1 MVSPLRPL
9 AAALFAS
16 LAVLSCG
23 GGNAASKLVQPP
35 DYQPKDQTKCGVA
48 KSQAKPLIVE
58 WPSPDRLELENKV
71 HQGLVIVHYVGCEMS
86 VLDRCSVPA
95 KYAYLG
101 ATRNQD
107 KVEMKDEDSLY
118 AHLPVGAAGLEATLE
133 RTGRL
138 TVDMNLVGR
147 FEADR
152 AGVRADELQGDCAG
166 ATHFVY
172 GVTVGAFDFYA
183 GGGATVGASAGIGN
197 VGAGGHSQAER
208 ETLTKAGDESACS
221 KATLGD
227 KAPPDGCGAL
237 IRIEVVPLGE
247 AKQYTPTCPSGTQ
260 WDGAQ
265 SQCVGK
271 KVVTDVQCPGGTTWN
286 GSMCIGSA
294 APAPAAAMPAAPTPS
309 PQPAP
314 SGGSCPAGMASL
326 PGGSFTMGDRKDN
339 VTVQPFCLDTTEVT
353 VAAYAA
359 CARGGQCTPAATT
372 VDWPNIS
379 DADRTK
385 WSAFC
390 NGNRP
395 DRSNHPVNCVDWG
408 QSATYCHAQ
417 GKRLPTEEEWEWAAR
432 GGNRGGTYPW
442 GNAAPDFQLC
452 WSGMQKRDGTCAVG
466 SFREGDAPGG
476 IHDLAGNVWE
486 WTSSN
491 FDATGAARVIRGGSW
506 DSGVASYI
514 RAAYR
519 VRYTPGNR
527 NTDLGFRC
535 AR

>member
-1 MVSPLRPL
+1 MAASIIL
-9 AAALFAS
+9 AA
-16 LAVLSCG
+16 CG
-23 GGNAASKLVQPP
+23 GGNAASQLAKAP
-35 DYQPKDQTKCGVA
+35 DYAPKDQTKCGVA
-48 KSQAKPLIVE
+48 KSQAHPLIVE

-71 HQGLVIVHYVGCEMS
+71 GEGLVVVHYVGCEMQ
-86 VLDRCSVPA
+86 VLERCSVPA
-95 KYAYLG
+95 RYGYHA
-101 ATRNQD
+101 ATRAQD
-107 KVEMKDEDSLY
+107 SVEMRDEDDLY
-118 AHLPVGAAGLEATLE
+118 ANLPVGAAKLEAKLA
-133 RTGRL
+133 RSGRL

-152 AGVRADELQGDCAG
+152 SSVRADELQGDCAG

-172 GVTVGAFDFYA
+172 GLTVGAFDFYA
-183 GGGATVGASAGIGN
+183 GGQAEVGGGVGVGSI
-197 VGAGGHSQAER
+197 GAGGHSQAER
-208 ETLTKAGDESACS
+208 ENITKVGDPAACS
-221 KATLGD
+221 KASPDD
-227 KAPPDGCGAL
+227 KAPPAQCGAL

-247 AKQYTPTCPSGTQ
+247 AKQYAPTCPSGTQ

-271 KVVTDVQCPGGTTWN
+271 KVVTNVQCPGGTTWN
-286 GSMCIGSA
+286 GSQCIGS
-294 APAPAAAMPAAPTPS
+294 APAPAAAMPVAPTPS

-326 PGGSFTMGDRKDN
+326 PGGSFTMGDRKDS
-339 VTVQPFCLDTTEVT
+339 VTVQPFCMDVTEVT
-353 VAAYAA
+353 VAAYAS
-359 CARGGQCTPAATT
+359 CARGGQCSPAATT

-385 WSAFC
+385 WSPSC
-390 NGNRP
+390 NGSRA
-395 DRSNHPVNCVDWG
+395 DRSNHPANCVDWG

-432 GGNRGGTYPW
+432 GGSQGRTYPW
-442 GNAAPDFQLC
+442 GNSAPDFQLC

-466 SFREGDAPGG
+466 SFPEGDAPGG

-491 FDATGAARVIRGGSW
+491 FDATARVNRGGSW
-506 DSGVASYI
+506 NIIDASGI
-514 RAAYR
+514 RAAFR
-519 VRYTPGNR
+519 FRNTPGSR
-527 NTDLGFRC
+527 TDSLGFRC